1 MLSPDLCDDS
11 DEIIFVKR
19 TIAAAANEN
28 HKVEKDVEFKNNAPF
43 RSRIS
48 KNNRLLIGNAEDRN
62 MVMPMYNLLEY
73 SQSYSMTSEN
83 LWRRNWWCRW

>member
-1 MLSPDLCDDS
+1 MK
-11 DEIIFVKR
+11 IIKL
-19 TIAAAANEN
+19 
-28 HKVEKDVEFKNNAPF
+28 KKDVEFKNNAPF

-83 LWRRNWWCRW
+83 LWRRI